1 MYRQLVHEIT
11 QTFKNI
17 SDEILTLQ
25 QRLKTDFDCAE
36 AANLIEKVQEDEKLK
51 LEMVCIVVYSL
62 TLSTQGPSLYVRICH
77 L

>member
-36 AANLIEKVQEDEKLK
+36 AANLIGKVQDDEKLK
-51 LEMVCIVVYSL
+51 LEMVCIVVYPL
-62 TLSTQGPSLYVRICH
+62 TLSTQGPSLYVRICQ